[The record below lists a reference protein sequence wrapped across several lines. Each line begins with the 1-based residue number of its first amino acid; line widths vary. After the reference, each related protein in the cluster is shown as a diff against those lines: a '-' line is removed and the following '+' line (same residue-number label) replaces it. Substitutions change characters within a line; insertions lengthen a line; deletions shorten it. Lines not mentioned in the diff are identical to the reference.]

1 MPPLEQGVSEQSS
14 MLVSQCL
21 PVYPGSQ
28 VHKKSSIRSVHVAL
42 PLHGFVSQLLISEAK
57 YSKNPRIRTYVFP
70 S

>member
-28 VHKKSSIRSVHVAL
+28 VHKTSSIRSEHAAL
-42 PLHGFVSQLLISEAK
+42 PLHGFESQLLISEEK
-57 YSKNPRIRTYVFP
+57 
-70 S
+70 